1 MPTADIKIIRTSFSF
16 DIIDNRTRLHV
27 VRDLEAVRPIRWF
40 IPNDGSDPV
49 ACPDSMREAVASI
62 TSERCQAPAGPGRP
76 GESLHIYMVCPFD
89 W

>member
-16 DIIDNRTRLHV
+16 DIIDNRSQLRV
-27 VRDLEAVRPIRWF
+27 VRDLEAERPIRWF

-49 ACPDSMREAVASI
+49 ACPASMREAVASI
-62 TSERCQAPAGPGRP
+62 TSDRCESPAVGRP
-76 GESLHIYMVCPFD
+76 GESLHIQGVHPFG